1 MTCVSKEYEI
11 KTKMVSFL
19 AAVIA
24 RLQLKKIFLLVSFY
38 LVGADLTFGEEG
50 IKILWAE
57 SLPGGIFP
65 GGGGGRRKFLAGWG
79 DSPPHASPQLGKPCV
94 VSSTIGLFAGDTYI
108 YQVIKSKEDTTALVK

>member
-1 MTCVSKEYEI
+1 MLKTAFCEYSKSIKIKISMTCVSKEYEI

-65 GGGGGRRKFLAGWG
+65 GGGGEEKIFNWLGRL
-79 DSPPHASPQLGKPCV
+79 PPPCIPSVGKTLCSFINNRPFCW
-94 VSSTIGLFAGDTYI
+94 
-108 YQVIKSKEDTTALVK
+108 

>member
-38 LVGADLTFGEEG
+38 LVRADLTFGEEG

-65 GGGGGRRKFLAGWG
+65 GGGGRRKFLAGWG
-79 DSPPHASPQLGKPCV
+79 DSPPHASPHLGKPCV

>member
-1 MTCVSKEYEI
+1 MLKTAFCEYSKSIKIKISMTCVSKEYEI

-65 GGGGGRRKFLAGWG
+65 GGGGGGGENF
-79 DSPPHASPQLGKPCV
+79 
-94 VSSTIGLFAGDTYI
+94 
-108 YQVIKSKEDTTALVK
+108 

>member
-1 MTCVSKEYEI
+1 MLKTAFCEYSKSIKIKISMTCVSKEYEI

-38 LVGADLTFGEEG
+38 LVGVDLTFGEEG
-50 IKILWAE
+50 LKILWAE

-65 GGGGGRRKFLAGWG
+65 GGGGGEEKIFSWLGRL
-79 DSPPHASPQLGKPCV
+79 PPPCIPSVGKTLCSFINNRPFCW
-94 VSSTIGLFAGDTYI
+94 
-108 YQVIKSKEDTTALVK
+108 